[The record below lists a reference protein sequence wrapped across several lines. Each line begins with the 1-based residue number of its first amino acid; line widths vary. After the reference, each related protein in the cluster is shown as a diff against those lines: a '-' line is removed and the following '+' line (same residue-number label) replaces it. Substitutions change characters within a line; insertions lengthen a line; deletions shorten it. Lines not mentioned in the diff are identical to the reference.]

1 MPAKSVTMSENG
13 RANYQNCLDKK
24 VYPILG
30 DVKMPEITPAQITA
44 LLLDIQATGKAHA
57 TVIKVYTVI
66 IFTRF
71 PSHSCPLG
79 NSARRTAPVYR

>member
-13 RANYQNCLDKK
+13 RANYRNCLDKK

-30 DVKMPEITPAQITA
+30 NVKMPEITPAQITA

-57 TVIKVYTVI
+57 TVIKSIRCCTA
-66 IFTRF
+66 
-71 PSHSCPLG
+71 CLG
-79 NSARRTAPVYR
+79 WHTWGI

>member
-1 MPAKSVTMSENG
+1 MSENG

-44 LLLDIQATGKAHA
+44 LLLDIQATSKAHA

-71 PSHSCPLG
+71 PSHSCPLR
-79 NSARRTAPVYR
+79 NSVYRTAPARR